1 MINQRNLCNQLRVP
15 GHHGNDSNLF
25 LLEKVLKLIIWK
37 DISKINEK
45 KQTSQVVWR
54 LKRNFLRVSF
64 IIISL
69 SEEKITQIKY
79 TCCFRFHQTRR
90 ICSPKGKALHLLLK
104 CRKCPHTEQNQWI
117 RREAKPLM
125 LRAIGQIH
133 FFFFRCKHSLRIIP
147 QSYSNHFHSRVID
160 WICDRIST
168 MPHISSYPV
177 SQAAFG

>member
-104 CRKCPHTEQNQWI
+104 QKMSAYWTESMNS
-117 RREAKPLM
+117 AS
-125 LRAIGQIH
+125 GQAFNAQSNRSNS

>member
-104 CRKCPHTEQNQWI
+104 QKMSAYWTESMKSAW
-117 RREAKPLM
+117 
-125 LRAIGQIH
+125 GQAFNAQSNRSNS